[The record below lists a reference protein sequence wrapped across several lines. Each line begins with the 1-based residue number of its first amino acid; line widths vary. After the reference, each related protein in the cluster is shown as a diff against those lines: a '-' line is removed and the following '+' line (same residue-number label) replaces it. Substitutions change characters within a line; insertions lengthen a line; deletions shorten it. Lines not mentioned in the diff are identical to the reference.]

1 MMMDDKPRVGDDEAE
16 DGAELPDD
24 AGIERKTSTQRNAG
38 GGDTRRTIDGGGDT
52 R

>member
-16 DGAELPDD
+16 DKAELPDD
-24 AGIERKTSTQRNAG
+24 AGIESQTSTQRAG
-38 GGDTRRTIDGGGDT
+38 GGDTRRTLDGGGDT

>member
-24 AGIERKTSTQRNAG
+24 AGIESKSSTQRAG
-38 GGDTRRTIDGGGDT
+38 GGDTRRTLDGGGDT

>member
-1 MMMDDKPRVGDDEAE
+1 MMMDDKPRTGDDDVE
-16 DGAELPDD
+16 DGADLSDD
-24 AGIERKTSTQRNAG
+24 AGIESKADTQVAG

>member
-16 DGAELPDD
+16 DGLPDD
-24 AGIERKTSTQRNAG
+24 ADIEIKSGTQRAG
-38 GGDTRRTIDGGGDT
+38 GGDTRSTTEGGGDT